1 MKKCKYC
8 LKQKQLSEF
17 PKHSGHRDGH
27 AAICKQCKKKKYPTT
42 AEQKQRAYERNIKRN
57 YGITVDDYNAMY
69 ESQGGLCLG
78 CKRGNNGSRF
88 HIDHCHTTG
97 EVRGLLCS
105 KCNAALGLL
114 EDNIETLS
122 NLIVYLSYGSTPKGE

>member
-8 LKQKQLSEF
+8 FKNKQLNEF

-57 YGITVDDYNAMY
+57 YGITVNDYNSMY
-69 ESQGGLCLG
+69 ENQGGLCLG

-97 EVRGLLCS
+97 KVRGLLCNN
-105 KCNAALGLL
+105 CNRGLGLL
-114 EDNIETLS
+114 GDSIV
-122 NLIVYLSYGSTPKGE
+122 NLEKAISYLNND